1 MGQSHVDLSVPSAA
15 RMYDWLLDGTFNYEA
30 DRAACRELLKRAP
43 TTKALARNNRWFLE
57 RVVHTLADEYQ
68 VRRFLDFGSG
78 LPTQN
83 NVHQVAQT
91 VAPDARVVYVDNDP
105 VVRGHGR
112 SLLDANANTAMVAG
126 DMRDPDAIFAAPEV
140 RRLFTDDQSATIPRA
155 ALFIS
160 VLHCIKDVE
169 DPAGIVRQVTS
180 HLSPGDYV
188 VICHLVSDDREL
200 RDSVTDL
207 MQQETNNNWG
217 RVREQHEV
225 EDLFEGLQ
233 VLSPGLVD
241 VTDWRPDSDL
251 RQHQRSIEWYDYG
264 GLAQVPASEAISP

>member
-1 MGQSHVDLSVPSAA
+1 MGQCQVDLSVPSAA

-30 DRAACRELLKRAP
+30 DRAACQELLKRAP

-57 RVVHTLADEYQ
+57 RVVHTLADKYG

-83 NVHQVAQT
+83 NVHQVAQS

-105 VVRGHGR
+105 VVLGHGR

-126 DMRDPDAIFAAPEV
+126 DMRDPNSVFITPEV
-140 RRLFTDDQSATIPRA
+140 RRLFTDVHSVGTPKA

-160 VLHCIKDVE
+160 VLHCIKDVD
-169 DPAGIVRQVTS
+169 DPAGIVHQVIS
-180 HLSPGDYV
+180 RLSPGDYV
-188 VICHLVSDDREL
+188 VICHLVSDDRNL
-200 RDSVTDL
+200 RESVTDL
-207 MQQETNNNWG
+207 MRRETHDKWG

-225 EDLFEGLQ
+225 EALFEGLQ

-241 VTDWRPDSDL
+241 VTDWRPDSEL

-264 GLAQVPASEAISP
+264 GLAQIPFPKAVSP

>member
-1 MGQSHVDLSVPSAA
+1 MGQFQVDLSVPSAA

-30 DRAACRELLKRAP
+30 DRAACQELLKRAP

-57 RVVHTLADEYQ
+57 RVVHTLADKYG

-83 NVHQVAQT
+83 NVHQVAQS

-105 VVRGHGR
+105 VVLGHGR

-126 DMRDPDAIFAAPEV
+126 DMRDPNSVFITPEV
-140 RRLFTDDQSATIPRA
+140 RRLFTDVHSVGTPKA

-160 VLHCIKDVE
+160 VLHCIKDVD
-169 DPAGIVRQVTS
+169 DPAGIVHQVIS
-180 HLSPGDYV
+180 RLSPGDYV
-188 VICHLVSDDREL
+188 VICHLVSDDRNL
-200 RDSVTDL
+200 RESVTDL
-207 MQQETNNNWG
+207 MRRETHDKWG

-225 EDLFEGLQ
+225 EALFEGLQ

-241 VTDWRPDSDL
+241 VTDWRPDSEL

-264 GLAQVPASEAISP
+264 GLAQIPFPKAVSP